1 MLARARRDEP
11 RWAELLRRLPAAGLF
26 PNDAAVIEWL
36 LAE

>member
-26 PNDAAVIEWL
+26 PDDAPLIERL